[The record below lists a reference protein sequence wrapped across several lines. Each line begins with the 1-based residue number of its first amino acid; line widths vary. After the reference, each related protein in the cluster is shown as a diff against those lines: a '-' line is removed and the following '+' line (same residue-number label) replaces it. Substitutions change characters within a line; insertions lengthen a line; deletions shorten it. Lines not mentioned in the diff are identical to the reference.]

1 MAPTTTRRQM
11 SHTLPSFR
19 HVYRGDG
26 ASCHTLY
33 QASDMSTEERRH
45 HVTHSTK
52 LQTCLSRGGDIMSPT
67 LPSFRH
73 VYRGEGIM
81 SHTLP
86 SIRHVY
92 RGEGGI
98 MSHTLPS
105 FRHVYRGEGS
115 SCHTL
120 YQASDMSIEGRGH
133 HVTHS
138 TKLQTCLPR
147 VGHHVTHS
155 TKLRHVYRGEGI
167 MSHTLPSFRHVYR
180 GEGASC
186 HTLCQASDMSIEERG
201 ASCHTLCQASDMSTE
216 ERGHHVIHSTKLQMC
231 TLRTC
236 PPRGGGTSFH
246 KLCQASDMSTRWD
259 ASCYP
264 H

>member
-52 LQTCLSRGGDIMSPT
+52 LQTCLSRGGDIMSHT

-105 FRHVYRGEGS
+105 FRHVYRGEGA

-120 YQASDMSIEGRGH
+120 YQASDMSAEGR
-133 HVTHS
+133 
-138 TKLQTCLPR
+138 
-147 VGHHVTHS
+147 
-155 TKLRHVYRGEGI
+155 
-167 MSHTLPSFRHVYR
+167 
-180 GEGASC
+180 ASC

-231 TLRTC
+231 TLQTC